1 MLPTGQGDHGATDGI
16 SRMLN
21 PGIHL
26 QLSEEWDV
34 HMVLYINSIS
44 DDLFY
49 TGSALSPNGE
59 NMALGGQPHPPVA
72 ASVGEG
78 GCGE

>member
-1 MLPTGQGDHGATDGI
+1 MKDVEPRDTSAA
-16 SRMLN
+16 
-21 PGIHL
+21 
-26 QLSEEWDV
+26 SEEWDV
-34 HMVLYINSIS
+34 HMILYINSIS

-49 TGSALSPNGE
+49 IWSALSPSGE

-72 ASVGEG
+72 ASVG